1 MRPSALAVI
10 VIVAAAVGGL
20 AAVVG
25 ADRTGLLD
33 DSTETVFVAG
43 SGAALPVEREI
54 ATPDAAAKPLAGNS
68 FDPATIY
75 QSRSGGVVTIYAF
88 FDDEPA
94 SEHAAQGSGFVI
106 SREGYVLTSAH
117 VVTTAG
123 PEEQG
128 EPEVADRVYVG
139 FRDGDRVEATVIGW
153 DVFDDVAVL
162 KVDPDAHAL
171 DPVPLGD
178 SGRVVVG
185 EPVAAVGSPFGN
197 ESSLSVGVVSATRRS
212 IDSLTSGYSVGDA
225 IQTDA
230 PITHG
235 NSGGP
240 LFDARGRV
248 IGINAQ
254 IRTDSGQSEGVGFAI
269 PINAAKRSFR
279 QLVRSGRVAY
289 AYVGVNA
296 EDLTPT
302 IAKRFGYSVQ
312 HGAVIASVVPNSPG
326 QEAGLRGGSERRQLN
341 GLPVRVGGDVVV
353 KIGDRG
359 RPQRRRPRPRGQRA
373 SGPRPGRRVHHPAR
387 RTEDGR
393 SRPPRRAPAATAS
406 RGLAVFR
413 FSHAL
418 E

>member
-1 MRPSALAVI
+1 MRPSALAAI
-10 VIVAAAVGGL
+10 AIVAAAVGGL
-20 AAVVG
+20 IAVVA
-25 ADRTGLLD
+25 ADRTGLID
-33 DSTETVFVAG
+33 GGTETVFVSG

-54 ATPDAAAKPLAGNS
+54 ASPGRAAKPLVGNT

-75 QSRSGGVVTIYAF
+75 RSRSGGVVTIYAY
-88 FDDEPA
+88 FDEQPA
-94 SEHAAQGSGFVI
+94 SEHAAQGSGFVV

-139 FRDGDRVEATVIGW
+139 FRDGDRVEAAVIGW
-153 DVFDDVAVL
+153 DLFDDVAVL
-162 KVDPDAHAL
+162 KVDPDAHEL

-178 SGRVVVG
+178 SSRVVVG
-185 EPVAAVGSPFGN
+185 EPVAALGSPFGN

-212 IDSLTSGYSVGDA
+212 ISSLTSGYNVGDA

-254 IRTDSGQSEGVGFAI
+254 IRSDSGQSEGVGFAI
-269 PINAAKRSFR
+269 PINAAKRSLG
-279 QLVRSGRVAY
+279 QLVRNGRVAY

-302 IAKRFGYSVQ
+302 IAKRFGYPVQ
-312 HGAVIASVVPNSPG
+312 RGAVIASVVPKGPG
-326 QEAGLRGGSERRQLN
+326 EEAGLRGGSEQRQLN

-353 KIGDRG
+353 KIGDREVQSADDLVRVVSERLAPG
-359 RPQRRRPRPRGQRA
+359 QVVRFTILRDGRRMVVPVQLGERPRRPQ
-373 SGPRPGRRVHHPAR
+373 V
-387 RTEDGR
+387 ED
-393 SRPPRRAPAATAS
+393 
-406 RGLAVFR
+406 
-413 FSHAL
+413 
-418 E
+418 